1 MAAVANATGV
11 NVFVVIA
18 AAVPV
23 KTGLSTVP
31 DGVKLL
37 IESVGAETVPVKVA
51 GVPVNNGAR
60 AAVGPLL
67 TSPPSRNHAV
77 VASGTVTL
85 VTVPSAFSR
94 LTVEPSQS

>member
-1 MAAVANATGV
+1 
-11 NVFVVIA
+11 VFVEIA

-23 KTGLSTVP
+23 KTGLSTIP

-37 IESVGAETVPVKVA
+37 IESVGAETVPVKVS
-51 GVPVNNGAR
+51 GVPMNNGAS
-60 AAVGPLL
+60 ATVGPLL

-85 VTVPSAFSR
+85 VSVPSAFSR

>member
-23 KTGLSTVP
+23 KTGAVTIP